1 MDQSQVTL
9 GRMIAPRPFLSARI
23 VRMPRGLGYV
33 ALVAALLGIW
43 QALHLL
49 AGPDLLPGP
58 AAVLTRGMDLVQAGT
73 LQDDVL
79 ASAERLALGWL
90 GGCLIGVPLGLAMA
104 EVPLLRRI
112 AEPYIHFFR
121 FIPPIAFVSLALIW
135 FGVGEMSKII
145 LIVYTTSF
153 TVTVA
158 TAAGA
163 LSVHREKLWA
173 AEALGATR
181 HQILW
186 TVLLPATVPQI
197 VTGMRLGMANAFKT
211 IVAAEM
217 IGARS
222 GLGFLIWSSRGFLD
236 FEAIFLGIAAL
247 ALLGLVADLLLRL
260 AARPLRHRFGSLA

>member
-1 MDQSQVTL
+1 MDQ
-9 GRMIAPRPFLSARI
+9 PRAAVIMRPPTFARA
-23 VRMPRGLGYV
+23 RQMPRGVGY
-33 ALVAALLGIW
+33 ASLIAALLGLW

-58 AAVLTRGMDLVQAGT
+58 EGVATRGVELAQAGT
-73 LQDDVL
+73 LQDDLL
-79 ASAERLALGWL
+79 ASAERLALGWF
-90 GGCLIGVPLGLAMA
+90 GGCMIGIPLGLAMA
-104 EVPLLRRI
+104 EVPLLRRVV
-112 AEPYIHFFR
+112 EPYIHFFR

-135 FGVGEMSKII
+135 FGVGELSKIV

-163 LSVHREKLWA
+163 LAVHREKLWA
-173 AEALGATR
+173 AEALGASPR
-181 HQILW
+181 QILW

-236 FEAIFLGIAAL
+236 FEAIFLGIACL

-260 AARPLRHRFGSLA
+260 AARPLRHRFGALA